1 MKNGFNYP
9 QKCLVASEQIKNLRE
24 TNGRLVMHHNKVS
37 AEDLSRKMA
46 EFSTYYLLVLVLC
59 SLCEKYLV
67 T

>member
-1 MKNGFNYP
+1 
-9 QKCLVASEQIKNLRE
+9 
-24 TNGRLVMHHNKVS
+24 MHHNKVS

-46 EFSTYYLLVLVLC
+46 EFSTYYLLALVLC